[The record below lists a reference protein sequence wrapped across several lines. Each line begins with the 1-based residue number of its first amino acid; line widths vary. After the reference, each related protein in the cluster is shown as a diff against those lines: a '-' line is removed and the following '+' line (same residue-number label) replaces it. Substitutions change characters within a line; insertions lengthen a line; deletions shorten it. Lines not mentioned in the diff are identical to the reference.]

1 MFFLKFIFPVFVYF
15 EKIISFVITLV
26 TEICAVKQIA
36 SPVMQHASLN
46 HKNQLKRYGKQGYLL
61 EVSIAVAGDKLWFLP
76 LKYFIFVFPNRRN
89 IQSNNKTYLTICN
102 YDPETD
108 PLCPIFQLAKIV
120 ELADVNFNEIAYK
133 VSSGSN

>member
-1 MFFLKFIFPVFVYF
+1 MSEFVRNGLSNDNSWMEFSQSNFFAISIHSYIFILFVCFFFIYVAFFVYF

-46 HKNQLKRYGKQGYLL
+46 HKNQLKHYGKQVYLL

-76 LKYFIFVFPNRRN
+76 LKVYYFCFSKQEKHPV
-89 IQSNNKTYLTICN
+89 Q
-102 YDPETD
+102 
-108 PLCPIFQLAKIV
+108 
-120 ELADVNFNEIAYK
+120 
-133 VSSGSN
+133 

>member
-1 MFFLKFIFPVFVYF
+1 MRNGLSNDNSWTEFSQSNFFAISIHSYIFILFFFNFFIYVAFFVYF

-46 HKNQLKRYGKQGYLL
+46 HKNQLKHYGKQVYLL

-76 LKYFIFVFPNRRN
+76 LKVYYFCFSKQEKHPV
-89 IQSNNKTYLTICN
+89 Q
-102 YDPETD
+102 
-108 PLCPIFQLAKIV
+108 
-120 ELADVNFNEIAYK
+120 
-133 VSSGSN
+133 

>member
-1 MFFLKFIFPVFVYF
+1 MIILELSLARVISLLFLSILTYLYCFFFYFFIYVAFFVYF

-46 HKNQLKRYGKQGYLL
+46 HKNQLKHYGKQVYLL

-76 LKYFIFVFPNRRN
+76 LKVYYFCFSKQEKHPV
-89 IQSNNKTYLTICN
+89 Q
-102 YDPETD
+102 
-108 PLCPIFQLAKIV
+108 
-120 ELADVNFNEIAYK
+120 
-133 VSSGSN
+133 